1 MRILITGAAG
11 FIGSHVA
18 DASLEDGH
26 EVLVLDDLSTGD
38 RENVPSRATFVEVDL
53 RDRDRLMR
61 IMGDYRPDLVNHQ
74 AAQTSVAVST
84 REPVRDAEINIIG
97 SLNLLDACIKHGVQ
111 RLVYASTGG
120 AVYGEVPEGKR
131 AGVDWIPSPLSPYAC
146 SKLAVENYIRTYHSE
161 YGIKYN
167 ILRYANVYGPRQCPH
182 GEAGVIAI
190 FCDRLLNGQ
199 KLQINA
205 RREPGDPGCIRDYVF
220 VGDVVGANLL
230 ALKNGISSA
239 IINVGTGIA
248 STTLDVVTI
257 LKGLMGVEEEIIYA
271 PRRAGDL
278 ERSVLEPEQEK
289 LLGPAV
295 PLEMGLKKTIEWY
308 RTSQH

>member
-131 AGVDWIPSPLSPYAC
+131 AGVDWIPSPLSPYA
-146 SKLAVENYIRTYHSE
+146 
-161 YGIKYN
+161 
-167 ILRYANVYGPRQCPH
+167 
-182 GEAGVIAI
+182 
-190 FCDRLLNGQ
+190 
-199 KLQINA
+199 
-205 RREPGDPGCIRDYVF
+205 
-220 VGDVVGANLL
+220 
-230 ALKNGISSA
+230 
-239 IINVGTGIA
+239 
-248 STTLDVVTI
+248 
-257 LKGLMGVEEEIIYA
+257 
-271 PRRAGDL
+271 
-278 ERSVLEPEQEK
+278 
-289 LLGPAV
+289 
-295 PLEMGLKKTIEWY
+295 
-308 RTSQH
+308 